1 MDFTS
6 IPFQTLLIDTAN
18 DEQLLGYLTQLDQQY
33 RNATDIQVRFDSL
46 QIMLPIFKAHL
57 IRLSD
62 PKREQDSI
70 EQFLLNWLQLT
81 ALRSKEHREDNTQ
94 QECMTLLRKLFAYV
108 MARHILLYSQDDN
121 FGEKMIITT
130 LTYLVNL
137 MDTEPDLVDLKPLE
151 FIESNLSDRHLWNK
165 YIASQLMTANENGQ
179 RDQLPSLSEDNWLD
193 LTSTIELL
201 QLFVRDLNEN
211 QEWKDIKKRD
221 IYPWIDLIFTVAVSM
236 VPCTDIPARTKL
248 NHDLLPNLF
257 RWQQNSL
264 QQVEIKK
271 QIDWCEMIWSRTL
284 QMFALP
290 AINLLRLEIYG
301 LIARFFEF
309 YFGIKNETDKNESNI
324 ILKDLRFNQ
333 DFFNI
338 LQSGLKSNDSSARK
352 YSSYILKR
360 IIDFTDKHPPQH
372 DDSNKW
378 LPYFRWSSEHASRY
392 LTFWDDWFLLYDIMH
407 ENVIHLVDPVL
418 PRFELIL
425 KETDSLQLDPSWW
438 ILLFYR
444 GFENDTPSVKKCLL
458 EYIFGQRQHDVLNKL
473 AIQPSFMFDALLKVV
488 DNTSLFQ
495 VPTIGTMVSPF
506 GEHFK
511 TFMTHLIHDGF
522 VKGQEE
528 ERTRVLRQL
537 ICHLSRVV
545 NSPLPI
551 LYAMEALAEVDERV
565 VDAWGPEELKSLRIL
580 VDRHRNFNISTTKQF
595 LRKLG
600 IQAVVKLSNTALLS
614 FSDIAKTI
622 SSLVNEYPVKT
633 NSREFKLLRYWLE
646 NKISKDQ
653 SISTILDGLKE
664 RIKTYVYDLETETIP
679 EAILRNQANVLVR
692 TSIFVIMDKNG
703 QLDMN
708 RALDLFSV
716 FSKQLKDSSR
726 LLTLLNALWENW
738 SHTFEETSGK
748 DLLKLIGL
756 DDTSESIFYILE
768 RIDKNYLIVSEVST
782 TDDDVLEL
790 YLSLTKYFLLSLNG
804 NKKQQQQLI
813 QNYYNKC
820 LELIQYRSSMIDPN
834 HEMLKAT
841 YLHLLSI
848 VYEVARQPEYIGLL
862 ACDSTITDMVVGL
875 QMKRTQEAL
884 RNKTWG
890 DSVSTFI
897 RNKWNCIEN
906 IVRYAAIIKKK
917 MDQDPSLSYTF
928 FEPST
933 IYEEAVEQL
942 ECSSEQS
949 GESII
954 RSFGPLLA
962 FPSWD
967 KTAELVNLGVDRALA
982 FMEEYAQQSKT
993 FPLLFKAFIDVLFQ
1007 PELLSI
1013 PELNNSNEAP
1023 LKRALQKILDV
1034 SEIKPFFAAQTAH
1047 LLHAYWSTFT
1057 NEANQSMLNYI
1068 HELRKLLVFGPLRD
1082 RDDQKLEA
1090 ALATKIASPE
1100 EISASEGTVE
1110 SVFSQN
1116 DYLVRVK
1123 MNDLLLRLDG
1133 NNKDHVEL
1141 ANLLLDNFLDVLNN
1155 SDLFEN
1161 TFVATVE
1168 HRLKIR
1174 ICCSMLLIIDF
1185 ASEDKLNNYMEII
1198 FDMMRKETVPSVR
1211 CYIEWSMVRL
1221 LRRFPDRLPLYYSKL
1236 DDTSH
1241 KPNYVIS
1248 LLTIAF
1254 TLGEVLPSEH
1264 GEVKDYFDTIFV
1276 RLVPWLITNHFVIR
1290 LFAFC
1295 AWRRNWQAYIKRG
1308 YYNKDEQHD
1317 PYIASI
1323 LKFMETYSDCKKFF
1337 DKIDAH
1343 FYMSRFD
1350 PLQDFNI
1357 EFIFRQMMTE
1367 FDMIHNEKIGSRAFI
1382 QVNSKVVDRCPFEN
1396 SSRKSVYT
1404 CADPTEKIGTLVGD
1418 EEEEEERLD
1427 KKESEMNPSEDV
1439 YQKKI
1444 MPWEM
1449 MLETDMDMTKS
1460 LVKKNSRRRN
1470 DLIVVASLI
1479 DRLPNLAGLCRTC
1492 EIFNA
1497 SQLVVPTLKIKQ
1509 DPGFTSIS
1517 VASEK
1522 WMPMVEVGPND
1533 VAAFLAAKKD
1543 EGYTL
1548 CGLEQT
1554 TTSVRLDDPNFEF
1567 PEKCILLLGKEREG
1581 VPADLLQML
1590 DITIEIPQYGITR
1603 SLNVHV
1609 SGAICIYEYTKQ
1621 MSWKQ
1626 QQILDH

>member
-6 IPFQTLLIDTAN
+6 IPFQTFLIDTAN
-18 DEQLLGYLTQLDQQY
+18 DEQLLDYLTQLDQQY
-33 RNATDIQVRFDSL
+33 RNATDARARLDTL
-46 QIMLPIFKAHL
+46 QILLPIFKAHL
-57 IRLSD
+57 VRLND
-62 PKREQDSI
+62 PKKEKTSI
-70 EQFLLNWLQLT
+70 EQFLLVWLKLAT
-81 ALRSKEHREDNTQ
+81 LRLEQHQYRDESVR
-94 QECMTLLRKLFAYV
+94 QESINLLRKLFAYV
-108 MARHILLYSQDDN
+108 MAHHMLLYEYSDN
-121 FGEKMIITT
+121 FGEKMIIQIVTQ
-130 LTYLVNL
+130 LVTL
-137 MDTEPDLVDLKPLE
+137 MDSEPDLVDLKPLE
-151 FIESNLSDRHLWNK
+151 FIESNLSDRGLWDK
-165 YIASQLMTANENGQ
+165 HISLQHEQ
-179 RDQLPSLSEDNWLD
+179 HDQSSTVEDNWLD
-193 LTSTIELL
+193 LSSSIEIL
-201 QLFVRDLNEN
+201 QLFVRNVNEN
-211 QEWKDIKKRD
+211 QDWKDINRRD
-221 IYPWIDLIFTVAVSM
+221 IYSWMDLVFTVAISM
-236 VPCTDIPARTKL
+236 VPCTDVPTRTKL

-257 RWQQNSL
+257 RWQQNAL

-271 QIDWCEMIWSRTL
+271 QVNWCEMLWDRTL

-309 YFGIKNETDKNESNI
+309 YFGIKSEGKNESNV
-324 ILKDLRFNQ
+324 ILKDLRFDE
-333 DFFNI
+333 DFFRI

-360 IIDFTDKHPPQH
+360 IIDFTDKHQH
-372 DDSNKW
+372 QQNHDVEW
-378 LPYFRWSSEHASRY
+378 TPYFRWNLEHASRY

-425 KETDSLQLDPSWW
+425 TETDSLQLDPSWW

-444 GFENDTPSVKKCLL
+444 GFQNDTPSVKKCLL
-458 EYIFGQRQHDVLNKL
+458 EHIFNQHQHSVLNKL
-473 AIQPSFMFDALLKVV
+473 AVQSGFMFDALLTAV

-495 VPTIGTMVSPF
+495 APTIGSMVSPF

-511 TFMTHLIHDGF
+511 SFMTCVIHDGF
-522 VKGQEE
+522 VEGQEE
-528 ERTRVLRQL
+528 QRSVFLKQL
-537 ICHLSRVV
+537 IHHLSRVV
-545 NSPLPI
+545 NSPVPI
-551 LYAMEALAEVDERV
+551 LYAMEALADVDESV
-565 VDAWGPEELKSLRIL
+565 NNGWGPEELKSLRVL

-600 IQAVVKLSNTALLS
+600 ISAVVKLSNTAALS
-614 FSDIAKTI
+614 FSDIAKTV
-622 SSLVNEYPVKT
+622 SSLVNEYPVKV
-633 NSREFKLLRYWLE
+633 NSREFKLIRYWLE
-646 NKISKDQ
+646 NKVSKEQ
-653 SISTILDGLKE
+653 SISGVLNGLKE
-664 RIKTYVYDLETETIP
+664 RIKTYVYDLQSDTIP

-692 TSIFVIMDKNG
+692 TSVFVVTDKHG

-708 RALDLFSV
+708 QVSELLSTFTT
-716 FSKQLKDSSR
+716 QLKDTSSDNTMFSR
-726 LLTLLNALWENW
+726 LLTFLDALWENW
-738 SHTFEETSGK
+738 SESFEEINSNI
-748 DLLKLIGL
+748 LRFVGL
-756 DDTSESIFYILE
+756 AENNDDISYVLE
-768 RIDKNYLIVSEVST
+768 RMNSNYLIPSEVST

-790 YLSLTKYFLLSLNG
+790 YLSLTKRILLTLNSG
-804 NKKQQQQLI
+804 DKKQQLI
-813 QNYYNKC
+813 QDYYKKC
-820 LELIQYRSSMIDPN
+820 LELMRYRPTMTDAT

-841 YLHLLSI
+841 YLRLLGT
-848 VYEVARQPEYIGLL
+848 VYEAARQSKYVGLL
-862 ACDSTITDMVVGL
+862 ACDSTVTDLVVRL

-897 RNKWNCIEN
+897 SNKFNCIES
-906 IVRYAAIIKKK
+906 IIRYAAMVKTK
-917 MDQDPSLSYTF
+917 MDQDASLSYTF
-928 FEPST
+928 FDPSL

-942 ECSSEQS
+942 ECSSELS
-949 GESII
+949 GEAII
-954 RSFGPLLA
+954 RSLGPLLA
-962 FPSWD
+962 FPCWN
-967 KTAELVNLGVDRALA
+967 KTAELVDLGVDRALG
-982 FMEEYAQQSKT
+982 FMQEYAQQSKT

-1013 PELNNSNEAP
+1013 RELNYSADAP

-1034 SEIKPFFAAQTAH
+1034 SDIKPFFAAQAAN

-1057 NEANQSMLNYI
+1057 KEANQSMLDYVQ
-1068 HELRKLLVFGPLRD
+1068 EFRKLLVFGPLRD
-1082 RDDQKLEA
+1082 RDDQKIEA
-1090 ALATKIASPE
+1090 ALATKLASPE
-1100 EISASEGTVE
+1100 EIREAKGTVE
-1110 SVFSQN
+1110 AVFSQN

-1123 MNDLLLRLDG
+1123 MNDILLRLDV
-1133 NNKDHVEL
+1133 NNEDHVKL
-1141 ANLLLDNFLDVLNN
+1141 ANLLLDDFLDVLNN

-1161 TFVATVE
+1161 TFMATAE

-1174 ICCSMLLIIDF
+1174 TCCSMLLIIDF
-1185 ASEDKLNNYMEII
+1185 ATEEKLNDYMEII

-1221 LRRFPDRLPLYYSKL
+1221 LRRFPDRLELFYSKL
-1236 DDTSH
+1236 DNPSH

-1248 LLTIAF
+1248 LLTVAF
-1254 TLGEVLPSEH
+1254 TLGEVLSSEH
-1264 GEVKDYFDTIFV
+1264 GEEVVKNYFDTIFV

-1295 AWRRNWQAYIKRG
+1295 AWRRNWAACVKRG
-1308 YYNKDEQHD
+1308 YYSEEKQKD
-1317 PYIASI
+1317 PYITSI

-1350 PLQDFNI
+1350 PLEDFNV
-1357 EFIFRQMMTE
+1357 EFIFRQMMSE
-1367 FDMIHNEKIGSRAFI
+1367 FDVISNEKIASKAFVR
-1382 QVNSKVVDRCPFEN
+1382 VNPKAVPRCPFEN
-1396 SSRKSVYT
+1396 AARKEVYT
-1404 CADPTEKIGTLVGD
+1404 CADPTEKIGSLEQR
-1418 EEEEEERLD
+1418 EEETGTPSNEAI
-1427 KKESEMNPSEDV
+1427 SSEDV

-1460 LVKKNSRRRN
+1460 LVKKNSRRRH

-1497 SQLVVPTLKIKQ
+1497 SQMVVPTMSIKQ

-1554 TTSVRLDDPNFEF
+1554 TTSVRLDDQQFEF
-1567 PEKCILLLGKEREG
+1567 PEKCVLLLGKEREG

-1590 DITIEIPQYGITR
+1590 DVTIEIPQYGITR

-1626 QQILDH
+1626 QQQQ